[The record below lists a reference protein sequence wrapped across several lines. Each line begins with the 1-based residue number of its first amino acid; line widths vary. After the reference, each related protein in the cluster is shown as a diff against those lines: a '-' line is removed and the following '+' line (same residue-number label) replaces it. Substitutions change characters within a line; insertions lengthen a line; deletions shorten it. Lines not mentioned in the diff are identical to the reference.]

1 LNELRPEAE
10 AGSLAPSAPQKEYLK
25 KALGSTLSRPGE
37 KAASRRSFPVKA
49 PYPMVS
55 AEDRSALVRAQL

>member
-1 LNELRPEAE
+1 M
-10 AGSLAPSAPQKEYLK
+10 APSAPQKEYLK

-37 KAASRRSFPVKA
+37 KATSRRSFPVKA

-55 AEDRSALVRAQL
+55 AEDRSALVRTQL